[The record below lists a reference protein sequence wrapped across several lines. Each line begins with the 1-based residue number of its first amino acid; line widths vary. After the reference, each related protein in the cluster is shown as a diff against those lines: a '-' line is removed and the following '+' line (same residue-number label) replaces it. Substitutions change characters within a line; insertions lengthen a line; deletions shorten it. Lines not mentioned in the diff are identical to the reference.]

1 MEKSDRIVFLIISKM
16 LHTELQSAQ
25 ILLILRIVLFKWEEQ
40 LNILKTKQRRKTG
53 ITVSVR
59 QKKKHSQKLSSEN

>member
-25 ILLILRIVLFKWEEQ
+25 ILLTLRIVLFKWEEQ